1 MNDKLLSFL
10 GICLRA
16 KKLVIGADICV
27 QSAQQGKSRLI
38 LYAEDFSANSLK
50 KVAAAAQQ
58 HGVGI
63 INTHRTKE
71 ELSLA
76 LGRLCGVLSVEDEGF
91 AKKLIAML
99 ETEQGGDLYDKIQG

>member
-1 MNDKLLSFL
+1 M
-10 GICLRA
+10 
-16 KKLVIGADICV
+16 
-27 QSAQQGKSRLI
+27 
-38 LYAEDFSANSLK
+38 
-50 KVAAAAQQ
+50 
-58 HGVGI
+58 
-63 INTHRTKE
+63 NTHRTKE

>member
-10 GICLRA
+10 GICMRA
-16 KKLVIGADICV
+16 KKLVIGADVCV
-27 QSAQQGKSRLI
+27 KSAQQGNSYLI

-50 KVAAAAQQ
+50 KVAAAARQY
-58 HGVGI
+58 GVRI
-63 INTHRTKE
+63 IDTHRTKE
-71 ELSLA
+71 ELSFA

-99 ETEQGGDLYDKIQG
+99 ETEQRGDLYDKI